1 MTSIGSGAPLAAP
14 GSSAF
19 PTAKAVALGGTVLA
33 GGMAALSWELLWQ
46 HYASLALGNSAYG
59 TAVTLATAM
68 GSMCAGALAMAVL
81 LPRQRADGH
90 LLYLYGS
97 LEALIGLC
105 GLLLPVAF
113 AALARVDSRL
123 YAIAPALSWWFYV
136 PGNILVIAPA
146 GFCMGASVP
155 VFGLLARRH
164 GLSLPFLYGA
174 NTLGAACGVLAM
186 GFFLIK
192 HLGIE
197 ISGHL
202 VVGINLLVAVGCI
215 LLQRA
220 FPDEAATPGSPGE
233 PESTVEDSTA
243 NIPGSMQVAV
253 FLTGLATFILEV
265 AWFRAARAS
274 FQSTTDVFAILLF
287 TVILALAAGSMIAA
301 SRWRR
306 REFSLGLLLLPGCL
320 VMLSTPVIERFDDFR
335 PFPGDYVA
343 RVFTWLKL
351 VMPTIGLPILFLGF
365 VLPLALAHARG
376 IRAWARLYAINTAGA
391 VLGSVLAG
399 WVLLP
404 TLGFNRT
411 AWLAGL
417 LLAGAALWFRRGRQ
431 LWVGV
436 GLTISCLLVAVVFN
450 SHPGRDRVIGLGDA
464 AYEILAFREGPDVTT
479 SVVRNPRWTQL
490 FIDGFSASG
499 EMAGA
504 EYMDWMG
511 RLPMLLHPNPGNA
524 LVICFGTG
532 QTARGVLDENPRHL
546 DLVDINPAVFAMAG
560 YFKLNY
566 DVLADPRVSTVVM
579 DGRAWVRRT
588 ATHYDVVTLEPM
600 PPHFAGVNALYSV
613 EFYQAVAGRLNDGAV
628 VAQWL
633 PLHLLTVEHAAAIA
647 AAFHE
652 VFPEAIL
659 WIEPTCRTGILLG
672 RYHRA
677 FGQETGEFW
686 PGFAR
691 TALRR
696 RLSPDAIRAAVALD
710 PAHFRAYAALG
721 VPVTDDNQALAYGA
735 GKFNNY
741 SLANPVAL
749 NLRLITAI
757 KNLSLLP
764 DAPAKNK

>member
-1 MTSIGSGAPLAAP
+1 MTSIGSGSRLAAP

-19 PTAKAVALGGTVLA
+19 PAAVALGGTVLA

-46 HYASLALGNSAYG
+46 HYASLALGTSAYG

-81 LPRQRADGH
+81 LPRGRAGGR

-97 LEALIGLC
+97 LEAMIGLC

-113 AALARVDSRL
+113 ATLARVDSRL

-136 PGNILVIAPA
+136 PGNILIIAPA

-197 ISGHL
+197 TSGRL
-202 VVGINLLVAVGCI
+202 AVGINLLVALGCI
-215 LLQRA
+215 LLQRV
-220 FPDEAATPGSPGE
+220 FPDAAATRVSRDEIE
-233 PESTVEDSTA
+233 PDPEPSAA
-243 NIPGSMQVAV
+243 NIPRSMQVAV
-253 FLTGLATFILEV
+253 FLTGLVTFILEV
-265 AWFRAARAS
+265 AWFRAARAA

-287 TVILALAAGSMIAA
+287 TVILALAAGSMLAA

-306 REFSLGLLLLPGCL
+306 REFSLVLLLLPGCL
-320 VMLSTPVIERFDDFR
+320 VMLSTPVIERFDAFR
-335 PFPGDYVA
+335 PFPGEYVA

-376 IRAWARLYAINTAGA
+376 VRAWARLYAINTAGA

-417 LLAGAALWFRRGRQ
+417 LLAGAALCICRGRQ
-431 LWVGV
+431 LLVGA
-436 GLTISCLLVAVVFN
+436 GLTISCLLIAMVYN
-450 SHPGRDRVIGLGDA
+450 SHPGRDRVIGIWAKD
-464 AYEILAFREGPDVTT
+464 YKVLASSEGPDVTT
-479 SVVRNPRWTQL
+479 SVASDRRSTQL
-490 FIDGFSASG
+490 YIDGFSASG

-504 EYMDWMG
+504 QYMDWMG
-511 RLPMLLHPNPGNA
+511 RLPMLLHPAPGNA

-546 DLVDINPAVFAMAG
+546 DVVDINSAVFSMAG
-560 YFKLNY
+560 YFKQNY

-613 EFYQAVAGRLNDGAV
+613 EFYQAVAGRLNEGAV

-659 WIEPTCRTGILLG
+659 WIEPTCRTGIMLG

-677 FGQETGEFW
+677 FGEDTGEFW
-686 PGFAR
+686 PGFTR

-696 RLSPDAIRAAVALD
+696 RLPPAAIRAAVALD
-710 PAHFRAYAALG
+710 PTQFRTYAALG

-741 SLANPVAL
+741 SLVDPVSL
-749 NLRLITAI
+749 NLQLIATVRAQTAF
-757 KNLSLLP
+757 
-764 DAPAKNK
+764 PATSSKNK

>member
-1 MTSIGSGAPLAAP
+1 MTSIGSGSRHAAP
-14 GSSAF
+14 GSPVF
-19 PTAKAVALGGTVLA
+19 PVATAVALGCMVFA

-46 HYASLALGNSAYG
+46 HYASLALGASAYG

-68 GSMCAGALAMAVL
+68 GSMCAGALAAAIL
-81 LPRQRADGH
+81 LPRWRVGGH

-97 LEALIGLC
+97 LEAMIGLC

-113 AALARVDSRL
+113 AALARVDSWL
-123 YAIAPALSWWFYV
+123 YAITPALSWWLHV
-136 PGNILVIAPA
+136 PGNILIIAPA

-202 VVGINLLVAVGCI
+202 AVGINLLVALACI
-215 LLQRA
+215 VLQRA
-220 FPDEAATPGSPGE
+220 LPGAAAVPTLRDE
-233 PESTVEDSTA
+233 PESTA
-243 NIPGSMQVAV
+243 GIPRSMQVAV
-253 FLTGLATFILEV
+253 FLTGLVTFVLEV
-265 AWFRAARAS
+265 AWFRAARAA

-287 TVILALAAGSMIAA
+287 TVILALAVGSMLAA

-320 VMLSTPVIERFDDFR
+320 IMLSTPVIERFDAFG
-335 PFPGDYVA
+335 PFPGQYVA

-351 VMPTIGLPILFLGF
+351 VLPTIGLPVLFLGF
-365 VLPLALAHARG
+365 VLPLALAHVRG
-376 IRAWARLYAINTAGA
+376 VRAWARLYAINTAGA

-417 LLAGAALWFRRGRQ
+417 LLAGAALWFHRGPR
-431 LWVGV
+431 LWVGA
-436 GLTISCLLVAVVFN
+436 GLTIGCLLIAVVFN
-450 SHPGRDRVIGLGDA
+450 SHPGRDRVIGVSSAD
-464 AYEILAFREGPDVTT
+464 YEILAFREGPDVTT
-479 SVVRNPRWTQL
+479 SVVRNRRSTQL

-511 RLPMLLHPNPGNA
+511 RLPMLLHPAPENA

-546 DLVDINPAVFAMAG
+546 DVVDINPAVFAMAG
-560 YFKLNY
+560 YFKQNY
-566 DVLADPRVSTVVM
+566 DVLADPRASTTVM
-579 DGRAWVRRT
+579 DGRAWIRRT

-613 EFYQAVAGRLNDGAV
+613 EFYQAVASRLNDGAV

-659 WIEPTCRTGILLG
+659 WIEPTCRTGIMLG

-677 FGQETGEFW
+677 FGEDTGKFW
-686 PGFAR
+686 PGLTR

-696 RLSPDAIRAAVALD
+696 RLSPAEIRAAVALD
-710 PAHFRAYAALG
+710 PAQFRVYAALG

-741 SLANPVAL
+741 SLANPVSL
-749 NLRLITAI
+749 NLRLIAAI
-757 KNLSLLP
+757 KTMTVLP
-764 DAPAKNK
+764 GASSKNK

>member
-1 MTSIGSGAPLAAP
+1 M
-14 GSSAF
+14 
-19 PTAKAVALGGTVLA
+19 
-33 GGMAALSWELLWQ
+33 
-46 HYASLALGNSAYG
+46 
-59 TAVTLATAM
+59 
-68 GSMCAGALAMAVL
+68 
-81 LPRQRADGH
+81 
-90 LLYLYGS
+90 
-97 LEALIGLC
+97 IGLC

-174 NTLGAACGVLAM
+174 NTLGAAFGVLAM

-197 ISGHL
+197 LSGHL
-202 VVGINLLVAVGCI
+202 VVAINLLVAVGCI

-220 FPDEAATPGSPGE
+220 FSGASAAPIPREE
-233 PESTVEDSTA
+233 PESIAEASAA
-243 NIPGSMQVAV
+243 NIPLSMRVAV
-253 FLTGLATFILEV
+253 FLTGLVTFILEV
-265 AWFRAARAS
+265 AWFRAARAA

-287 TVILALAAGSMIAA
+287 TVILALAIGSMLAA
-301 SRWRR
+301 SWWRR
-306 REFSLGLLLLPGCL
+306 REFSLGLLLVPGCL
-320 VMLSTPVIERFDDFR
+320 VMLSTPVIERFDAFG
-335 PFPGDYVA
+335 PFPGEYVA
-343 RVFTWLKL
+343 RVFAWLKL

-365 VLPLALAHARG
+365 VLPLALARVRG
-376 IRAWARLYAINTAGA
+376 VRAWARLYAINTAGA

-417 LLAGAALWFRRGRQ
+417 LLAGAALWCRRGRQ
-431 LWVGV
+431 LWAGA
-436 GLTISCLLVAVVFN
+436 GLTIGCLLISVVFN
-450 SHPGRDRVIGLGDA
+450 SHPGRDRVIGINGVD
-464 AYEILAFREGPDVTT
+464 YEILAFRDGPDVTT
-479 SVVRNPRWTQL
+479 SVVRNQRSTQL
-490 FIDGFSASG
+490 FIDGFCASG

-511 RLPMLLHPNPGNA
+511 RLPMLLHPAPGNA

-560 YFKLNY
+560 YFKQNY

-633 PLHLLTVEHAAAIA
+633 PLHLLTMEHAAAIA

-677 FGQETGEFW
+677 FGEDTGEFW
-686 PGFAR
+686 PGFTR

-696 RLSPDAIRAAVALD
+696 RLSPAAIRAAVALD
-710 PAHFRAYAALG
+710 PAQFSAYAALG

-741 SLANPVAL
+741 SLANPTAL
-749 NLRLITAI
+749 NLQLIAAV
-757 KNLSLLP
+757 KAQAVLP
-764 DAPAKNK
+764 NASSTNK